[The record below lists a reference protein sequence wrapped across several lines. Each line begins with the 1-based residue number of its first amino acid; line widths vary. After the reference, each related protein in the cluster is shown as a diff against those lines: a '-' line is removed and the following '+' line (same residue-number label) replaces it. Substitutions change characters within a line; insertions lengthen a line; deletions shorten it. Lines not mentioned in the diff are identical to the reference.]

1 MNIDQLK
8 ERNIEDIEA
17 NSSEVDAMVNR
28 LDSDIARL
36 YCLHHKDPLR
46 FGRLAIQQIGLE
58 IESEAELRAREE
70 LYS

>member
-17 NSSEVDAMVNR
+17 NSSEVDPMINR
-28 LDSDIARL
+28 LDGDIARL

-46 FGRLAIQQIGLE
+46 FGRLAIQQISLE
-58 IESEAELRAREE
+58 IESEAELRARKEI
-70 LYS
+70 YS

>member
-1 MNIDQLK
+1 MNIDRLK

-28 LDSDIARL
+28 LDSSIARL
-36 YCLHHKDPLR
+36 YCLHHKDPLK
-46 FGRLAIQQIGLE
+46 FGLLVIQQIDQE
-58 IESEAELRAREE
+58 IESEAELKAREE